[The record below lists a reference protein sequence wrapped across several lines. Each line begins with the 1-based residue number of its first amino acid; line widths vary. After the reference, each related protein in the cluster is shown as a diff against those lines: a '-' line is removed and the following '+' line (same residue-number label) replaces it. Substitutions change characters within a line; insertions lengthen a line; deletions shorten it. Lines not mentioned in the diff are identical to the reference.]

1 MRHIILLL
9 STLLILI
16 LSLSTS
22 YANNEVELF
31 RLRVVNDYSG
41 PIEVSLDKGNS
52 WIALGRVDRPA
63 VTYNPDAF
71 RASGYIEIGVVSAS
85 AVNAIHIT
93 VGKGEADPI
102 NTPEKSGRT
111 ISIIPRGTDTSTEPN
126 SRILTNI
133 EGGTLIFR
141 EWSPFVGNKV
151 FLAKEEELSP
161 IPDNYVPSI
170 GDRLVILVTAPS
182 IMPKEILFENRVDG
196 NVYIC
201 YSETER
207 EVVAKVVRAVKGTGR
222 FGGTLFALP
231 SSVRANHPGVID
243 ISTSG
248 VFGGEYTDA
257 TIEEAGGFQIIPNR
271 HANTPELK
279 GVWTAA
285 QWMILSPIDEN
296 FLEGAFPLFRGLI
309 RPGYTVEGRFGDS
322 NIWMKLPVIKGL
334 NNTALANMREFK
346 IILPTLEI
354 TPPRETVNP
363 PTITSIKVNI
373 IEKTLEVEGIAD
385 SGVKIQVVVNN
396 FIRGEGYSKAD
407 GFFYIK
413 NIPAFSRNLVT
424 CKAIDPAGRESIIG
438 KRIGITIPN
447 LDTEE

>member
-1 MRHIILLL
+1 MRYTILF
-9 STLLILI
+9 LLISVLLI
-16 LSLSTS
+16 SVSIS
-22 YANNEVELF
+22 YANNEIELF
-31 RLRVVNDYSG
+31 RLKIVNDYSG

-52 WIALGRVDRPA
+52 WTALGRVDRPA

-93 VGKGEADPI
+93 VGKSEADPI

-111 ISIIPRGTDTSTEPN
+111 ISIIPRGTDASTEPN

-141 EWSPFVGNKV
+141 EWSPFVGNRV
-151 FLAKEEELSP
+151 FLENGEGLLP
-161 IPDNYVPSI
+161 IPDNYIPSI
-170 GDRLVILVTAPS
+170 GDTLIILVTAPS
-182 IMPKEILFENRVDG
+182 VMPKEIIFENRVDG
-196 NVYIC
+196 NVYLC
-201 YSETER
+201 YSEAER
-207 EVVAKVVRAVKGTGR
+207 EVVAKVVRAVRGTGR

-257 TIEEAGGFQIIPNR
+257 TLEEAGGFQIIPNR
-271 HANTPELK
+271 HANTPELR

-285 QWMILSPIDEN
+285 QWMILAPINED

-309 RPGYTVEGRFGDS
+309 RPGYKVEGRFGDS

-334 NNTALANMREFK
+334 SNTALANMREFK
-346 IILPTLEI
+346 IILPTLEV
-354 TPPRETVNP
+354 TPPKETVNP
-363 PTITSIKVNI
+363 PQITSIKVNI
-373 IEKTLEVEGIAD
+373 VEKTLEVEGIAD
-385 SGVKIQVVVNN
+385 PGVKIQVIVNN
-396 FIRGEGYSKAD
+396 SIKGESYSKAD

-413 NIPAFSRNLVT
+413 NILAFSRNLVS
-424 CKAIDPAGRESIIG
+424 CKAIDPAGRESRIG

-447 LDTEE
+447 LDLEE